1 MALIEKI
8 NADLIAAMK
17 AKDAVALRGL
27 RLIKSAL
34 LLLNTEGKP
43 VTEEAEMQALQKMAK
58 QRRESIEIY
67 ETQNRSD
74 LAAIEKEELVVIEG
88 YLPKQMEPE
97 ALLEFLKGLIE
108 REGVTS
114 AREMGKIMPKAIAEL
129 GGAADGK
136 SISAALKTLLG

>member
-17 AKDAVALRGL
+17 AKDAVSLRGL
-27 RLIKSAL
+27 RLIKSSL

-67 ETQNRSD
+67 EAQNRPD
-74 LAAIEKEELVVIEG
+74 LASIEKEELLVIES

-97 ALLEFLKGLIE
+97 ALLEFLKGLIA
-108 REGVTS
+108 REGITS
-114 AREMGKIMPKAIAEL
+114 AKEMGKIMPKAMAEL
-129 GGAADGK
+129 GGTADGK
-136 SISAALKTLLG
+136 SISAALKTLLP

>member
-17 AKDAVALRGL
+17 AKDAVSLRGL
-27 RLIKSAL
+27 RLIKSSL
-34 LLLNTEGKP
+34 LLLNTEGKA

-58 QRRESIEIY
+58 QRRESIEIF
-67 ETQNRSD
+67 EAQNRGD
-74 LAAIEKEELVVIEG
+74 LAIIEKEELAIIER

-97 ALLEFLKGLIE
+97 ALLEFLKGLIA
-108 REGVTS
+108 REGVSS
-114 AREMGKIMPKAIAEL
+114 AKEMGKIMPKAIAEL

-136 SISAALKTLLG
+136 SISNALKTLLP